1 MHNFIRLS
9 LLILLLNLS
18 RSLELEEEKCI
29 FHEAVWRAEYLQDDT
44 FKHLVAH
51 VCIDIVAALPTIAL
65 NALVIFAV
73 VTRNRLRNNSTIL
86 LACLAGA
93 DLLTGLIV
101 LPFAF
106 SLDLKRLL
114 GVGPFCSPEKAF
126 NVIITMVA
134 FASFSHLVVIS
145 IERYIAIKYALRY
158 RDIVTETWIII
169 SIVLAWAITLTV
181 TINEIVLA
189 LIDNENIYSI
199 YSHVSYIIQ
208 IVIGILFSIAIL
220 LSYGYIYSETRRQ
233 VKRLKAEQLPQ
244 EEVQRI
250 KKDRKA
256 ATTLAIILIAVV
268 FTYLPA
274 IITGI
279 LATLPVSTV
288 VPPRLRV
295 IIWSW
300 VAISI
305 MLGSLANPIIYCW
318 RMKNLRRAFLEILHL
333 RKPENT
339 MPETKIQGTQRN
351 QAGPRGNLAFSL
363 PENGQPVLLPFR
375 QLQVEYIPR
384 IDEANENK

>member
-1 MHNFIRLS
+1 MLKIANLS
-9 LLILLLNLS
+9 ILLNLS
-18 RSLELEEEKCI
+18 RTLEPEKEKCNLYGL
-29 FHEAVWRAEYLQDDT
+29 AWRAEYLQDDT
-44 FKHLVAH
+44 YKHLVALI
-51 VCIDIVAALPTIAL
+51 CIDIIAALPTILL

-73 VTRNRLRNNSTIL
+73 ATRHRLRNNGTIL
-86 LACLAGA
+86 LACLAGT

-101 LPFAF
+101 LPFSF
-106 SLDLKRLL
+106 SLDWKRLL
-114 GVGPFCSPEKAF
+114 GVGPFCSPQKALI
-126 NVIITMVA
+126 VIITTVA

-145 IERYIAIKYALRY
+145 IDRYIAIKYPLRY
-158 RDIVTETWIII
+158 QDIVTETRIIT
-169 SIVLAWAITLTV
+169 SVVLAWGFTLLM
-181 TINEIVLA
+181 TINELALA
-189 LIDNENIYSI
+189 LIDSETIYSI
-199 YSHVSYIIQ
+199 YSQVNILIE
-208 IVIGILFSIAIL
+208 IVIMTLFTAAVL
-220 LSYGYIYSETRRQ
+220 WSYGYIYSETRRQ

-244 EEVQRI
+244 EEIQRI

-256 ATTLAIILIAVV
+256 ATTLAIILIALV

-274 IITGI
+274 TITGI

-305 MLGSLANPIIYCW
+305 MSGSLANPIIYCW

-333 RKPENT
+333 RKAENT
-339 MPETKIQGTQRN
+339 IPETEIQGTQRN

-363 PENGQPVLLPFR
+363 PENGQPVLLSFR

-384 IDEANENK
+384 IDEANEN

>member
-1 MHNFIRLS
+1 MLKIVNLS
-9 LLILLLNLS
+9 ILLNLS
-18 RSLELEEEKCI
+18 RTLEPEKEKCNLYGL
-29 FHEAVWRAEYLQDDT
+29 AWRAEYLQDDT
-44 FKHLVAH
+44 SKHLVALI
-51 VCIDIVAALPTIAL
+51 CIDIIAALPTILL

-73 VTRNRLRNNSTIL
+73 ATRHRLRNNGTIL
-86 LACLAGA
+86 LACLAGT

-101 LPFAF
+101 LPFSF
-106 SLDLKRLL
+106 SLDWKRLL
-114 GVGPFCSPEKAF
+114 GVGPFCSPQKALI
-126 NVIITMVA
+126 VIITMVA

-145 IERYIAIKYALRY
+145 IDRYIAIKYPLRY
-158 RDIVTETWIII
+158 QDIVTETRIIT
-169 SIVLAWAITLTV
+169 SVVLAWGFTLLM
-181 TINEIVLA
+181 TINELALA
-189 LIDNENIYSI
+189 LIDSETIYSI
-199 YSHVSYIIQ
+199 YSQVNILME
-208 IVIGILFSIAIL
+208 IVIMALFTAAVL
-220 LSYGYIYSETRRQ
+220 WSYGYIYSETRRQ

-244 EEVQRI
+244 EEIQRI

-256 ATTLAIILIAVV
+256 ASTLAIILIALV

-305 MLGSLANPIIYCW
+305 MSGSLANPIIYCW

-333 RKPENT
+333 RKAENT
-339 MPETKIQGTQRN
+339 MPETEIQGTQRN

-363 PENGQPVLLPFR
+363 PENGQPVLLSFR

-384 IDEANENK
+384 IDEANEN

>member
-1 MHNFIRLS
+1 MLKIANLS
-9 LLILLLNLS
+9 ILLNLS
-18 RSLELEEEKCI
+18 RTLEPEKEKCNLYGL
-29 FHEAVWRAEYLQDDT
+29 AWRAEYLQDDT
-44 FKHLVAH
+44 YKHLVALI
-51 VCIDIVAALPTIAL
+51 CIDIIAALPTILL

-73 VTRNRLRNNSTIL
+73 ATRHRLRNNGTIL
-86 LACLAGA
+86 LACLAGT

-101 LPFAF
+101 LPFSF
-106 SLDLKRLL
+106 SLDWKRLL
-114 GVGPFCSPEKAF
+114 GVGPFCSPQKALI
-126 NVIITMVA
+126 VIITMVA

-145 IERYIAIKYALRY
+145 IDRYIAIKYPLRY
-158 RDIVTETWIII
+158 QDIVTETRIIT
-169 SIVLAWAITLTV
+169 SVVLAWGFTLLM
-181 TINEIVLA
+181 TINELALA
-189 LIDNENIYSI
+189 LIDSETIYSI
-199 YSHVSYIIQ
+199 YSQVNILIE
-208 IVIGILFSIAIL
+208 IVIMTLFTAAVL
-220 LSYGYIYSETRRQ
+220 WSYGYIYSETRRQ

-244 EEVQRI
+244 EEIQRI

-256 ATTLAIILIAVV
+256 ATTLAIILIALV

-305 MLGSLANPIIYCW
+305 MSGSLANPIIYCW

-333 RKPENT
+333 TKAENT
-339 MPETKIQGTQRN
+339 MPETEIQGTQRN
-351 QAGPRGNLAFSL
+351 EAGPRGNLAFSL
-363 PENGQPVLLPFR
+363 PENGQPVLLSFR

-384 IDEANENK
+384 IDEANEN

>member
-1 MHNFIRLS
+1 MLKIANLS
-9 LLILLLNLS
+9 ILLNLS
-18 RSLELEEEKCI
+18 RTLEPEKEKCNLYGL
-29 FHEAVWRAEYLQDDT
+29 AWRAEYLQDDT
-44 FKHLVAH
+44 YKHLVALI
-51 VCIDIVAALPTIAL
+51 CIDIIAALPTILL

-73 VTRNRLRNNSTIL
+73 ATRHRLRNNGTIL
-86 LACLAGA
+86 LACLAGT

-101 LPFAF
+101 LPFSF
-106 SLDLKRLL
+106 SLDWKRLL
-114 GVGPFCSPEKAF
+114 GVGPFCSPQKALI
-126 NVIITMVA
+126 VIITMVA

-145 IERYIAIKYALRY
+145 IDRYIAIKYPLRY
-158 RDIVTETWIII
+158 QDIVTETRIIT
-169 SIVLAWAITLTV
+169 SVVLAWGFTLLM
-181 TINEIVLA
+181 TINELALA
-189 LIDNENIYSI
+189 LIDSETIYSI
-199 YSHVSYIIQ
+199 YSQVNILIE
-208 IVIGILFSIAIL
+208 IVIMTLFTAAVL
-220 LSYGYIYSETRRQ
+220 WSYGYIYSETRRQ

-244 EEVQRI
+244 EEIQRI

-256 ATTLAIILIAVV
+256 ATTLAIILIALV

-305 MLGSLANPIIYCW
+305 MSGSLANPIIYCW

-333 RKPENT
+333 RKAENT
-339 MPETKIQGTQRN
+339 MPETEIQGTQRN
-351 QAGPRGNLAFSL
+351 EAGPRGNLAFSL
-363 PENGQPVLLPFR
+363 PENGQPVLLSFR

-384 IDEANENK
+384 IDEANEN

>member
-1 MHNFIRLS
+1 MLKIANLS
-9 LLILLLNLS
+9 ILLNLS
-18 RSLELEEEKCI
+18 RTLEPEKEKCNLYGL
-29 FHEAVWRAEYLQDDT
+29 AWRAEYLQDDT
-44 FKHLVAH
+44 YKHLVALI
-51 VCIDIVAALPTIAL
+51 CIDIIAALPTILL

-73 VTRNRLRNNSTIL
+73 ATRHRLRNNGTIL
-86 LACLAGA
+86 LACLAGT

-101 LPFAF
+101 LPFSF
-106 SLDLKRLL
+106 SLDWKRLL
-114 GVGPFCSPEKAF
+114 GVGPFCSPQKALI
-126 NVIITMVA
+126 VIITMVA

-145 IERYIAIKYALRY
+145 IDRYIAIKYPLRY
-158 RDIVTETWIII
+158 QDIVTETRIIT
-169 SIVLAWAITLTV
+169 SVVLAWGFTLLM
-181 TINEIVLA
+181 TINELALA
-189 LIDNENIYSI
+189 LIDSETIYSI
-199 YSHVSYIIQ
+199 YSQVNILIE
-208 IVIGILFSIAIL
+208 IVIMTLFTAAVL
-220 LSYGYIYSETRRQ
+220 WSYGYIYSETRRQ

-244 EEVQRI
+244 EEIQRI

-256 ATTLAIILIAVV
+256 ATTLAIILIALV

-305 MLGSLANPIIYCW
+305 MSGSLANPIIYCW

-333 RKPENT
+333 RKAENT
-339 MPETKIQGTQRN
+339 MPETEIQGTQRN
-351 QAGPRGNLAFSL
+351 QTGPRGNLAFSL
-363 PENGQPVLLPFR
+363 PENGQPVLLSFR

-384 IDEANENK
+384 IDEANEN

>member
-1 MHNFIRLS
+1 MLKIANLS
-9 LLILLLNLS
+9 ILLNLS
-18 RSLELEEEKCI
+18 RTLEPEKEKCNLYGL
-29 FHEAVWRAEYLQDDT
+29 AWRAEYLQDDT
-44 FKHLVAH
+44 SKHLVALI
-51 VCIDIVAALPTIAL
+51 CIDIIAALPTILL

-73 VTRNRLRNNSTIL
+73 ATRHRLRNNGTIL
-86 LACLAGA
+86 LACLAGT

-101 LPFAF
+101 LPFSF
-106 SLDLKRLL
+106 SLDWKRLL
-114 GVGPFCSPEKAF
+114 GVGPFCSPQKALI
-126 NVIITMVA
+126 VIITMVA

-145 IERYIAIKYALRY
+145 IDRYIAIKYPLRY
-158 RDIVTETWIII
+158 QDIVTETRIIT
-169 SIVLAWAITLTV
+169 SVVLAWGFTLLM
-181 TINEIVLA
+181 TINELA
-189 LIDNENIYSI
+189 LTLIDSETIYSI
-199 YSHVSYIIQ
+199 YSQVNILIE
-208 IVIGILFSIAIL
+208 IVIMTLFTAAVL
-220 LSYGYIYSETRRQ
+220 WSYGYIYSETRRQ

-244 EEVQRI
+244 EEIQRI

-256 ATTLAIILIAVV
+256 ATTLAIILIALV

-305 MLGSLANPIIYCW
+305 MSGSLANPIIYCW

-333 RKPENT
+333 RKAENT
-339 MPETKIQGTQRN
+339 MPETEIQGTQRN

-363 PENGQPVLLPFR
+363 PENGQPVLLSFR

-384 IDEANENK
+384 IDEANEN